1 MALINCKECGKEISE
16 YSRECPNC
24 GYPIKSTNNIIM
36 FLVGLI
42 IVIVGFFLISHNSYI
57 PTDTFNF
64 SSIKTYVG
72 GDAYNAMIEA
82 SIRGGKISGAMTES
96 AIYKVAGIITIC
108 LGAITIAKS
117 FDKNKG

>member
-16 YSRECPNC
+16 YSTECPNC
-24 GYPIKSTNNIIM
+24 GYPAKSTNNVFM
-36 FLVGLI
+36 F
-42 IVIVGFFLISHNSYI
+42 IVGIIIIIAGFILLLHNTNI
-57 PTDTFNF
+57 PSDIFYF

-82 SIRGGKISGAMTES
+82 SIRGGKIAGAMAES
-96 AIYKVAGIITIC
+96 AIYKVSGIITMC

-117 FDKNKG
+117 FDKK